1 MRDMERNNRRVLVV
15 DDEPAMRLAL
25 EGSFRQQQWQVEA
38 ACGVSDAVEKFRRR
52 PVPVVVSD
60 VRMGDGSGL
69 ELAPKLREIDA
80 DVAVILLTAF
90 ADVADAVQA
99 IKSGACDYL
108 LKPAPFAQIETAVE
122 RALAR
127 PRTGAAPAAISPQE
141 FVGHSPALMR
151 VLSKARM
158 AAQTDA
164 DVLVEAESG
173 TGKELLA
180 RWIHRC
186 SSRRSKPFVAVN
198 CAAIPETLLE
208 SELFGHARGAF
219 TGAAQAHS
227 GRFEQAQGGTLLL
240 DEIGEMPLAL
250 QPKLLRVLQ
259 EREFQRIGDAQVRR
273 ADVRI
278 IATTN
283 RNLRERVNAGT
294 FRADLYYRLNV
305 IPLALPPLRERP
317 EDIAELAE
325 HFASVYASPSRA
337 PHLAPGF
344 LRGLL
349 EHHWPGNVRELA
361 NYMRRVVALSTASEI
376 TEADLQRD
384 EFQLEAAPLP
394 TVQPGV
400 SLRELE
406 RKLLEVTLEAT
417 DGNRTR
423 TAELMGV
430 SLRTVRNRIRD
441 YGLPRW
447 RYA

>member
-1 MRDMERNNRRVLVV
+1 MV
-15 DDEPAMRLAL
+15 DDEPAMRLGL
-25 EGSFRQQQWQVEA
+25 ECSFRQQGWDVGSA
-38 ACGVSDAVEKFRRR
+38 SGVADAIAKFRAR

-60 VRMGDGSGL
+60 VRMLDGSGL
-69 ELAPKLREIDA
+69 ELAPKLREIDG

-90 ADVADAVQA
+90 AEVSDAVQA
-99 IKSGACDYL
+99 IKNGACDYL
-108 LKPAPFAQIETAVE
+108 LKPAPFAQIEDAVE
-122 RALAR
+122 RALTR
-127 PRTGAAPAAISPQE
+127 PRVGSEPAGHRDEI
-141 FVGHSPALMR
+141 VGHSAALIR
-151 VLSKARM
+151 ALARARM

-164 DVLVEAESG
+164 DVLIEAESG

-180 RWIHRC
+180 RLIHHG
-186 SSRRSKPFVAVN
+186 SSRKSKPFVAVN

-219 TGAAQAHS
+219 TGAAQAHT
-227 GRFEQAQGGTLLL
+227 GRFEQAHGGTLLL

-259 EREFQRIGDAQVRR
+259 EREFQRIGDTQVRR
-273 ADVRI
+273 ADLRI

-283 RNLRERVNAGT
+283 RNLKQRVDAGA

-317 EDIAELAE
+317 EDIAELAQ
-325 HFASVYASPSRA
+325 HFAALYAPRGHA
-337 PHLAPGF
+337 PRLAPGF

-349 EHHWPGNVRELA
+349 EHSWPGNVRELA
-361 NYMRRVVALSTASEI
+361 NYMRRVVALSSASEI

-384 EFQLEAAPLP
+384 EFRLEAPALP